1 MRTYAPWKDGESRCD
16 SLIGLCLGLANF
28 GCWPGIS
35 MGNSLGTCF
44 CDFRCLKIRFSQM
57 VQVALCR
64 WLDPAVGGMSMMV
77 VPPAHFSFLPE
88 ASRQHFCDVAGVCP
102 NRLASQ
108 AQQSLLAKLKSA
120 YRGSALGLPAQ
131 PAWCGSS
138 EDFNLPCGKQ
148 ALSHMLFM
156 PSPQETRPLC
166 HMAPWDTAS
175 CPEHLSWDVLGHLYS
190 NFNWKTKIYNQ
201 TLPAL
206 SPFISLLSPP
216 TMTFRRQSSNY
227 FKLNQSQEMG
237 RWSISKPTEEH
248 SC

>member
-1 MRTYAPWKDGESRCD
+1 MLTKVYFFLHSEYFQSGMRTYAPWKDGESRCD
-16 SLIGLCLGLANF
+16 SLIGLCLRLANF

-131 PAWCGSS
+131 PA
-138 EDFNLPCGKQ
+138 
-148 ALSHMLFM
+148 
-156 PSPQETRPLC
+156 
-166 HMAPWDTAS
+166 
-175 CPEHLSWDVLGHLYS
+175 
-190 NFNWKTKIYNQ
+190 
-201 TLPAL
+201 
-206 SPFISLLSPP
+206 
-216 TMTFRRQSSNY
+216 
-227 FKLNQSQEMG
+227 
-237 RWSISKPTEEH
+237 
-248 SC
+248 